1 MSESLS
7 RFEPVEQL
15 AEEFLARYRRGERP
29 SLSEYTRK
37 YPELAELIREY
48 FPGMVV
54 MEELGS
60 VGGTK
65 SKPRARTISEGGSI
79 PEQLGEYRILR
90 EIGRGGM
97 GIVYE
102 AVQESLGRHVALK
115 VLPFH
120 GLLNPTHL
128 ERFRREARAVA
139 RLHHT
144 NIVPVFGVGEHEGI
158 HYYAMQFIHGQ
169 GLNEVLQE
177 VKRLR
182 AHTADRETREHG
194 DKEKEEPGL
203 LPHPLAASVAETLV
217 SGQLDNP
224 ADKRVGS
231 QPSGQGKEPVR
242 PGTQH
247 SRPGYQDVSTT
258 DREPRTRDSSG
269 QSSLTTQADAQYFR
283 SVAQIGLQVA
293 EALDYAHV
301 EGVLHRDIKPSN
313 LLVDT
318 NGRVWVTDFGLAKA
332 DETEE
337 LTEPGDIV
345 GTVCYMAPER
355 FGGKADIK
363 SDVYGL
369 GITLYELATLQPA
382 FADSQRARLIEKV
395 SYEEPRRPRKLD
407 ANIPRD
413 LETIVLKAIAKDP
426 SARYATA
433 RALAEDLRRFLGDR
447 PIQARRASLRERSWR
462 WCRRNPVLAMT
473 AGLAGS
479 ALAAVAG
486 LSIALAIHQYQAAGQ
501 LRGEQQQ
508 TAKALEAA
516 REQREQ
522 AQKQRDLAE
531 RLSTTLALDGALNLC
546 ERGDV
551 ALGVLGLARALE
563 FAPAKETDLQH
574 AIRANLA
581 AWENEL
587 PRVKGVLQHQDGVT
601 AVAWSPD
608 GKTVLTGGWEE
619 YARLWSVDT
628 GTLVSPPLRHGVR
641 LGDVA
646 FSPDGRRAL
655 TGGEGRARVWDIAT
669 GRPLGRPIESRGA
682 IWAATFSPDG
692 RMVVAGGSDG
702 KVRRWDATTGEFLG
716 ELLSHGPIIWTLAF
730 SPDGRSLATG
740 GDDRMVRIWDAATG
754 NPRGRPLPH
763 PGIISAA
770 AFSHDGSRLV
780 TGSSDGAARLWDV
793 STCKL
798 LGLPIQQGGTV
809 RAVAFSGDDRMVLTA
824 SSDGTGR
831 LWDAATGKPLGLPL
845 RHRGQ
850 LHAAAFSPDGNTVL
864 TGGIEN
870 VARLWDVSRVRR
882 TRPTFTHGPWV
893 RSVAFSPCGR
903 YLLTGSEEGTARLW
917 DLRTQQMMGK
927 PFSHA
932 SGVRSVAFSPDGSSF
947 LTGSFDGTAQRWET
961 ATGRP
966 LGPPI
971 RHGSPVWSVA
981 FGPDG
986 RSFLIGDHGGTV
998 QRWDSATGNVLGP
1011 PLHHPDKVNGLACS
1025 PDGRTIATACQD
1037 GAARLWNAGKGQA
1050 LDTILP
1056 HQAAVWAVAFSPDGK
1071 TVLTGSWDGTARLWD
1086 AATGQPKG
1094 RSFPH
1099 QAKIEA
1105 VAFSPDGQTILTGG
1119 FDHAGRLWD
1128 VSTGKPVGPPLVQD
1142 ELVLAVAFHP
1152 NGKLVATAGGDGT
1165 AQLWEV
1171 PPPTEGPV
1179 EDLVLRS
1186 RLRTGMQ
1193 LDHEGTA
1200 TVLPAEAWYRLRWRW
1215 ELPLYSLQIALCP
1228 FHPGPYYQRGRGYAR
1243 FNRWQ
1248 EALSDFNR
1256 VVALKPDHAQA
1267 YYQRALIHASQGRL
1281 GEAEAD
1287 LSKATELGGNCVQA
1301 WIDLGNAYQQLR
1313 QWDKAVADYS
1323 KAIELDPSHV
1333 IARNNRAYAYSLVG
1347 RWNEAAGDLAPGGI
1361 ESQSIDAGDFQ
1372 SAWFDVACLRLL
1384 QGDSQGYRFLCGQ
1397 LLERISR
1404 TKESFT
1410 GIHACLASRTVL
1422 LNLDADTD
1430 LGRSL
1435 RWAEAA
1441 ISSNPKN
1448 PYHLHI
1454 LALAHYRAGQFNLAI
1469 QRGGESLRTNPRWGG
1484 TVLNW
1489 LLLAMAHQRLGQHEK
1504 ARQWTKQIVQWQG
1517 GIAGEKQQA
1526 DVPYPPQMPLP
1537 DWLEFQVLS
1546 REAAGL
1552 LQQKDPPRAKA
1563 QGRQISQAAR

>member
-1 MSESLS
+1 MSESTS
-7 RFEPVEQL
+7 KFEPVAQL
-15 AEEFLARYRRGERP
+15 AEEFLARYHRGERP
-29 SLSEYTRK
+29 SLSEYTRR

-60 VGGTK
+60 MGGTGSRPK
-65 SKPRARTISEGGSI
+65 ACTISEGGSI

-182 AHTADRETREHG
+182 GHVQ
-194 DKEKEEPGL
+194 PG
-203 LPHPLAASVAETLV
+203 PIHHPLATSVAESLV
-217 SGQLDNP
+217 SGQLDDRAANG
-224 ADKRVGS
+224 VGVR
-231 QPSGQGKEPVR
+231 GQGSGVTGQGSEAKGQKSSEMHLPATDHEL
-242 PGTQH
+242 P
-247 SRPGYQDVSTT
+247 TT
-258 DREPRTRDSSG
+258 DSSG

-293 EALDYAHV
+293 EALEYAHV

-355 FGGKADIK
+355 FGGKADVK

-395 SYEEPRRPRKLD
+395 TSEEPRRPRKLD
-407 ANIPRD
+407 ADIPRD

-473 AGLAGS
+473 AGLAAA

-486 LSIALAIHQYQAAGQ
+486 LSIVLAIHQYQAAGQ

-508 TAKALEAA
+508 TAQALEQA
-516 REQREQ
+516 RE
-522 AQKQRDLAE
+522 QRDLAE
-531 RLSTTLALDGALNLC
+531 RLSTTLALDRALSLC
-546 ERGDV
+546 EQSDV
-551 ALGVLGLARALE
+551 ALGVLWLARALQI
-563 FAPAKETDLQH
+563 APEMEPELRR

-581 AWENEL
+581 AWEQEL
-587 PRVKGVLQHQDGVT
+587 LPVKGLLQHADGVQ

-608 GKTVLTGGWEE
+608 GKTVLTGGWEGCG
-619 YARLWSVDT
+619 RLWSVDT
-628 GTLVSPPLRHGVR
+628 GTLVSPPLWHGAS

-646 FSPDGRRAL
+646 FSPNGRKAL
-655 TGGEGRARVWDIAT
+655 TSGEGRAQVWDLAS
-669 GRPLGRPIESRGA
+669 GRPLGQPLRSKGVV

-692 RMVVAGGSDG
+692 RAVVAGGSDG
-702 KVRRWDATTGEFLG
+702 KVRRWDATSGKFLG
-716 ELLSHGPIIWTLAF
+716 ELVTHGPIIWTLAF
-730 SPDGRSLATG
+730 SADGRSLVTC
-740 GDDRMVRIWDAATG
+740 GDDRMARIWDAAPG
-754 NPRGRPLPH
+754 HPCGQPLPH
-763 PGIISAA
+763 PAIISAV

-780 TGSSDGAARLWDV
+780 TGSPDGAARLWDV

-798 LGLPIQQGGTV
+798 LGLPLQHGGTV

-824 SSDGTGR
+824 GSDGMAR
-831 LWDAATGKPLGLPL
+831 LWDAGSGKPLGLPL

-850 LHAAAFSPDGNTVL
+850 VHAAAFSRKGNTVL
-864 TGGIEN
+864 TSGVEN
-870 VARLWDVSRVRR
+870 VARLWDVSRARR
-882 TRPTFTHGPWV
+882 SRPTFSHGPWV

-903 YLLTGSEEGTARLW
+903 YLLTGSADNTARLW
-917 DLRTQQMMGK
+917 DLGSQK
-927 PFSHA
+927 PVWEPFRHA
-932 SGVRSVAFSPDGSSF
+932 GHVRAVAFSPNSRTF
-947 LTGSFDGTAQRWET
+947 LTGSFDGTVQRWET

-971 RHGSPVWSVA
+971 RHGRPVWSVA
-981 FGPDG
+981 FSPDPDG
-986 RSFLIGDHGGTV
+986 RSFLTGDEGGTV
-998 QRWDSATGNVLGP
+998 QRRDSATGNTLGP
-1011 PLHHPDKVNGLACS
+1011 PLHHPGKVNGLAWS
-1025 PDGRTIATACQD
+1025 PDGGTIATACQD
-1037 GAARLWNAGKGQA
+1037 GAARLWNAATGQP
-1050 LDTILP
+1050 LDMVLT
-1056 HQAAVWAVAFSPDGK
+1056 HQAAVWAVAFSPDG
-1071 TVLTGSWDGTARLWD
+1071 TAVLTGSWDGTARLWD

-1094 RSFPH
+1094 RPFPH

-1105 VAFSPDGQTILTGG
+1105 AAFSPDGQTILTGG
-1119 FDHAGRLWD
+1119 LDHAGRLWD
-1128 VSTGKPVGPPLVQD
+1128 VATGKPVGPSLVQD
-1142 ELVLAVAFHP
+1142 DLVLAVAFHP
-1152 NGKLVATAGGDGT
+1152 NAKVVATAGGDGT

-1171 PPPTEGPV
+1171 PPPTESPV

-1186 RLRTGMQ
+1186 QLLTGMQ
-1193 LDHEGTA
+1193 LDLEGTA

-1215 ELPLYSLQIALCP
+1215 ELPLYTLQIALCP
-1228 FHPGPYYQRGRGYAR
+1228 FHPEPYYQRGRGYAR
-1243 FNRWQ
+1243 FKQWQ
-1248 EALSDFNR
+1248 EALSDFNT
-1256 VVALKPDHAQA
+1256 VLALKPDHAEA
-1267 YYQRALIHASQGRL
+1267 HYERASIYFSQGRL
-1281 GEAEAD
+1281 AEAEAD
-1287 LSKATELGGNCVQA
+1287 LSKAATLSASRVQD
-1301 WIDLGNAYQQLR
+1301 WIDIGNAYQQLR

-1323 KAIELDPSHV
+1323 KAIELDPGHAL
-1333 IARNNRAYAYSLVG
+1333 ARNNRAYAYSVLG
-1347 RWNEAAGDLAPGGI
+1347 KWDKAAGDLAPSGI
-1361 ESQSIDAGDFQ
+1361 ESQPIDAGEFQ
-1372 SAWFDVACLRLL
+1372 GAWFDVACLRLL
-1384 QGDSQGYRFLCGQ
+1384 QGDTRGYRCLCGQ
-1397 LLERISR
+1397 LLERIGG
-1404 TKESFT
+1404 TKESFSGLYAYT
-1410 GIHACLASRTVL
+1410 ASRTVL
-1422 LNLDADTD
+1422 LNPSSGIDP
-1430 LGRSL
+1430 GQSL
-1435 RWAEAA
+1435 CWAEAS
-1441 ISSNPKN
+1441 IPGDPKSVCA
-1448 PYHLHI
+1448 LHV
-1454 LALAHYRAGQFNLAI
+1454 LALAHYRAGQFDRAI
-1469 QRGGESLRTNPRWGG
+1469 QRSGESLQADPRWGG
-1484 TVLNW
+1484 TALNW
-1489 LLLAMAHQRLGQHEK
+1489 LLLAMAHERLGQHEE
-1504 ARQWTKQIVQWQG
+1504 ARQWTKKIVQWQA
-1517 GIAGEKQQA
+1517 GIDGEKQQR

-1552 LQQKDPPRAKA
+1552 LQDKELPRAKA
-1563 QGRQISQAAR
+1563 KDRPTLQAAAWSIH